1 MIQKASQR
9 RLSDS
14 VQDAD
19 LLSLHLRMHV
29 GREERAADHQNV
41 GQRTMTSSLR
51 ACDLRLHNSDPPT
64 TTTTTTSPSATQ
76 YKPREEAASTPPH
89 LPFSLSGGEGRD
101 RPGLRS
107 DFAGRKG
114 KGSGALDKS
123 AAVALFHPVSPSRP
137 ARSTQPEVEFLP
149 CNKSSKAGPNLVA
162 AVFRNNARLL

>member
-1 MIQKASQR
+1 MHTCVFPPGVCVLWFSTREILAVLIQGTPKQTPQECKIQITGAFFCYFLAVRSYDTKASQR

-51 ACDLRLHNSDPPT
+51 SCDLRLHNSDPPT

-76 YKPREEAASTPPH
+76 YKPREEAASTLLLPPPP
-89 LPFSLSGGEGRD
+89 LLSQWGGGQRQ
-101 RPGLRS
+101 
-107 DFAGRKG
+107 
-114 KGSGALDKS
+114 
-123 AAVALFHPVSPSRP
+123 
-137 ARSTQPEVEFLP
+137 ARAQI
-149 CNKSSKAGPNLVA
+149 
-162 AVFRNNARLL
+162 